1 MIVAAHPDDETIGAS
16 TLLPGAVS
24 LVHVTDGAPRNMAD
38 AHRCGFQS
46 RKEYAEAR
54 RKELLEALQICG
66 TEASVTCLGI
76 PDQEAT
82 YNIEY
87 AAGELAREMERVRP
101 QVVLTHPYEGGHPDH
116 DAIALAV
123 QIASQDRRVPVWEF
137 AAYHNRNGSICTNE
151 FLPADEVPVH
161 AVDLRGLQKL
171 QKQRMLEC
179 FRTQQETLQCFG
191 LAQEKFRPAPQYD
204 FTQPPHAGTLFYELF
219 DWGMTGDRF
228 RQIASEALAV
238 C

>member
-16 TLLPGAVS
+16 TVLPRAVS
-24 LVHVTDGAPRNMAD
+24 LVHVTDGSPASMGD
-38 AHRCGFQS
+38 AHRCGF
-46 RKEYAEAR
+46 RTREEYAEAR
-54 RKELLEALQICG
+54 RQELLDALRICG
-66 TEASVTCLGI
+66 TQASVACLGI

-82 YNIEY
+82 YNVEY
-87 AAGELAREMERVRP
+87 AASELAREMDRVRP

-137 AAYHNRNGSICTNE
+137 AAYHSRDGSICTNE
-151 FLPADEVPVH
+151 FLPGNNVPVET
-161 AVDLRGLQKL
+161 VELRGLQKL
-171 QKQRMLEC
+171 QKRRMLEC

-191 LAQEKFRPAPQYD
+191 LQHERFRPAPQYD
-204 FTQPPHAGTLFYELF
+204 FTQAPHKGKLFYEMF
-219 DWGMTGDRF
+219 EWGMTGDRF